1 VVSTND
7 WTEKLEMKMHRKL
20 YVPFLI
26 LALVAAPALAE
37 EAEESPPEPA
47 WTGSLG
53 LGWLATSGN
62 SDTSSFGLD
71 FGLDRKPEPWG
82 LSFAARANRA
92 DNDGELTAE
101 NYFVAARAVRKIN
114 DRWEGFGGLQWS
126 KDPFT
131 GFDSQTIASA
141 GATYIAI
148 SDDLQVLSFDA
159 GLAYTWEDR
168 VPPGGS
174 IDYFGGVLGLYWE
187 RKLGASS
194 KLTERLMFYPNF
206 DTSSDWRL
214 TSVTG
219 IEAAVNSWLA
229 LRFGFDLRYRNE
241 PIGDAE
247 STDTTSTA
255 SVVFTF

>member
-1 VVSTND
+1 MRKRSFLLCVV
-7 WTEKLEMKMHRKL
+7 
-20 YVPFLI
+20 
-26 LALVAAPALAE
+26 LVLMMGVAPVFADEGEAAAE
-37 EAEESPPEPA
+37 EEPI
-47 WTGSLG
+47 WKGSLG

-82 LSFAARANRA
+82 LSFIARANRA
-92 DNDGELTAE
+92 ENAGDLTAE
-101 NYFVAARAVRKIN
+101 NYFVAGRVVRKLN
-114 DRWEGFGGLQWS
+114 DRWEAFGGLQWA

-131 GFDSQTIASA
+131 GFDSQTVASA
-141 GATYIAI
+141 GVTYIVI
-148 SDDLQVLSFDA
+148 SNDVQVLSFDA
-159 GLAYTWEDR
+159 GLAYTWEDQ
-168 VPPGGS
+168 VPPGGKV
-174 IDYFGGVLGLYWE
+174 DFMGGLLGLYWE
-187 RKLGASS
+187 RKLGANS

-206 DTSSDWRL
+206 DTGSDWRM

-241 PIGDAE
+241 PIGDAK

-255 SVVFTF
+255 SVVFNF